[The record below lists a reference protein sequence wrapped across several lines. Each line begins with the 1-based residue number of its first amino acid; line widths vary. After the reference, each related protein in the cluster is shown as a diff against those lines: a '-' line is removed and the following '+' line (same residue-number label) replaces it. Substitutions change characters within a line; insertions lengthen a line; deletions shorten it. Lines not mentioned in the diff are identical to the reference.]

1 MKDEYSDG
9 LPPGSK
15 LSLSDTGYINS
26 DLFLDWLKHFRSFA
40 CPGKVLLL
48 VDGHASHAKSVAVL
62 DYARDKD
69 IIMFC
74 LPPHTTK
81 YLQPLDRSVYKPLK
95 VFYQHATHK
104 FVRSQPGSTISKYRF
119 GSLFSE
125 AWGKTATVANAVN
138 GFKSCGVFPLD
149 RYAIPEDAYQ
159 PAETSERPFHPDFAP
174 DQGVPVKAVP
184 VAPEAVPDV
193 PRIVRD
199 MPEEVQNLHEG
210 VPDVSTDVPEVLEAV
225 PGVPGD
231 GPVVPGTVPDVQ
243 EPTLDV
249 PKPVVDHF
257 PGPVTDVT
265 GDVIDPNVQ
274 GQQSYAQTN
283 QYDPGVPERHLP
295 GTSNG
300 VIRFQDILRMPVISR
315 PVLARK
321 RKSQQSGE
329 LTTETYISGLKDAPK
344 PKKTAPNKTNGS
356 QRDKQKTS
364 KTLAKGKGKASK
376 VKLSLE
382 IPKEAENDPNN
393 FCGLCS
399 GFFYNGDGE
408 EWVECSECSVWFHV
422 DCMDMVG
429 GRCDDCQ

>member
-1 MKDEYSDG
+1 MGRLRAWVSILGDAVPLQRKTTRASWSPDIMRHAVEVVRRGEMGVKRAAKLYSVPVSTLRDKVRSNSNEFTPKLGRNPTLGREFEADLVKYLVKMEARGFGLTRADIRRLTFQFSERNGIAHTFNNNMAMPRKKGETVTVVGCCSASGLYIPPYVVMKGKRMKDEYSDG

-125 AWGKTATVANAVN
+125 AWGKTAT
-138 GFKSCGVFPLD
+138 
-149 RYAIPEDAYQ
+149 Y
-159 PAETSERPFHPDFAP
+159 
-174 DQGVPVKAVP
+174 
-184 VAPEAVPDV
+184 
-193 PRIVRD
+193 
-199 MPEEVQNLHEG
+199 
-210 VPDVSTDVPEVLEAV
+210 
-225 PGVPGD
+225 
-231 GPVVPGTVPDVQ
+231 
-243 EPTLDV
+243 
-249 PKPVVDHF
+249 
-257 PGPVTDVT
+257 
-265 GDVIDPNVQ
+265 
-274 GQQSYAQTN
+274 
-283 QYDPGVPERHLP
+283 
-295 GTSNG
+295 
-300 VIRFQDILRMPVISR
+300 
-315 PVLARK
+315 
-321 RKSQQSGE
+321 
-329 LTTETYISGLKDAPK
+329 
-344 PKKTAPNKTNGS
+344 
-356 QRDKQKTS
+356 
-364 KTLAKGKGKASK
+364 
-376 VKLSLE
+376 
-382 IPKEAENDPNN
+382 
-393 FCGLCS
+393 CGLCS